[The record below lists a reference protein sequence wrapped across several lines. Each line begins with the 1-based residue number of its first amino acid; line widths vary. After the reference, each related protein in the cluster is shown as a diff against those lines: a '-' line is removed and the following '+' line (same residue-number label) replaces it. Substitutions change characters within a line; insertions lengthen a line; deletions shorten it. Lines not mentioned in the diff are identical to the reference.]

1 MTHATY
7 LVCLIITV
15 SGFTKKEKN
24 KAENVVLAAGTQ
36 QNLSN
41 LFP

>member
-1 MTHATY
+1 MSCTTC

-15 SGFTKKEKN
+15 SGFTKKEKK